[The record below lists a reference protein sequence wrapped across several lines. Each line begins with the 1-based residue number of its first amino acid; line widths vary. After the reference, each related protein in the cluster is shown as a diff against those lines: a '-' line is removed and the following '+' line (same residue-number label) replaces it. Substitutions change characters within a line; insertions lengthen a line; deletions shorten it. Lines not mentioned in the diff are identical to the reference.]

1 MAKNL
6 VNKQKLE
13 LILKLWKSNQITLDD
28 VTLLLQDTFE
38 TTAYGYYPYMQDGIT
53 YYKSPFEITSG
64 FTTTLIEQIK
74 TEENGKDETQ
84 T

>member
-13 LILKLWKSNQITLDD
+13 LILKLWNQGVLSLDD

-38 TTAYGYYPYMQDGIT
+38 TTSYGYYPYIQDGVT
-53 YYKSPFEITSG
+53 YFKSPFEVTSD
-64 FTTTLIEQIK
+64 FTTILIEQSK
-74 TEENGKDETQ
+74 TEEDGKK
-84 T
+84 

>member
-13 LILKLWKSNQITLDD
+13 LILKLWNQGVLSLDD

-38 TTAYGYYPYMQDGIT
+38 TTAYGYYPYMQDGVT
-53 YYKSPFEITSG
+53 YFKSPFEITSG
-64 FTTTLIEQIK
+64 FTTTLIEQSK
-74 TEENGKDETQ
+74 TEEDGKK
-84 T
+84 